1 MAEAAVLTILIPAH
15 AALILRC
22 EVDETRVIYSAS
34 GEFYAASGCIFAEEK
49 YFLGRKRR
57 QNVVGSGEVN
67 AVFYEQKGVSL

>member
-1 MAEAAVLTILIPAH
+1 MVEAVLSTMLIPAH
-15 AALILRC
+15 AALILHC

-34 GEFYAASGCIFAEEK
+34 GEFYAAGGCIIAKEK

-57 QNVVGSGEVN
+57 QNVVSSGEVN